1 MLRRPSHSALTHGT
15 DRGLLTLSEP
25 APRVILLRVEGY
37 LELSFHAAA
46 VELTERCVRRAGPVW
61 FFMDRLAQQGEDPDY
76 QRVSFKWLRE
86 RKGHIER
93 IVMLQ
98 QGDLKNRLGA
108 PLAPL
113 FGLPKLY
120 ATSDRAEFERLLD
133 RAIATHAPAPL
144 ALVP

>member
-1 MLRRPSHSALTHGT
+1 MGRPFNSALTHGT
-15 DRGLLTLSEP
+15 DRGLLTMFEP
-25 APRVILLRVEGY
+25 APRVIVLRVEGY

-76 QRVSFKWLRE
+76 QRVSWKWLRE
-86 RKGHIER
+86 RRALIEQ

-98 QGDLKNRLGA
+98 HGDLKNRLGA

-113 FGLPKLY
+113 FGLPKLF
-120 ATSDRAEFERLLD
+120 ATSTKAEFDRLLD
-133 RAIATHAPAPL
+133 DAIARNSAPRL
-144 ALVP
+144 RLVP